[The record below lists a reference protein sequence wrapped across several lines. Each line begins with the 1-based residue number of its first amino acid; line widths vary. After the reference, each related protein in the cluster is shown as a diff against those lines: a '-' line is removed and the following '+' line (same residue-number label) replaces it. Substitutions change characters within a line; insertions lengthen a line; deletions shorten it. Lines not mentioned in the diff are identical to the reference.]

1 MHSEITDNK
10 RKSVAIMAAF
20 FALVGGLVWLLYQ
33 NSGSYP
39 LTVGVLIGA
48 GVYALVTYFG
58 AGSLAVAVNG
68 AQEVDRKSAPRLYKI
83 VENLTITEGMPMP
96 KVYIMDD
103 QALNAFATGRD
114 PQHAI
119 VCATTGLLDM
129 MTDTELE
136 GVMAHELGHIK
147 NYDIRV
153 SMIAFGLTIAVS
165 IVADTLMRSLWWRDR
180 DDNNRS
186 SNGILMIVGIVA
198 ALLAPLV
205 ASLIRLAISRQRE
218 YLADA
223 TGAMTTHYP
232 EGLARALE
240 KLQQYGTAVR
250 RQNTATAH
258 MFIANPLSGASVAQ
272 LFSTHP
278 PLEQRIKIL
287 REMDQK
293 V

>member
-10 RKSVAIMAAF
+10 RKSVVIMAAF
-20 FALVGGLVWLLYQ
+20 FALVAVLAWLLFQ
-33 NSGSYP
+33 NSQSYP
-39 LTVGVLIGA
+39 ITVGVLVGA
-48 GVYALVTYFG
+48 VIYAGISYFN
-58 AGSLAVAVNG
+58 AGSLAVAING
-68 AQEVDRKSAPRLYKI
+68 AQEVDRRSAPRLYKI
-83 VENLTITEGMPMP
+83 VENLAITEGMPMP
-96 KVYIMDD
+96 KVYIMEDP
-103 QALNAFATGRD
+103 ALNAFATGRD
-114 PQHAI
+114 PAHAI
-119 VCATTGLLDM
+119 VCATTGLMEL
-129 MTDTELE
+129 MTDSELE

-153 SMIAFGLTIAVS
+153 SMLAFGLTIAVS
-165 IVADTLMRSLWWRDR
+165 LIADTLMRALWWRNS
-180 DDNNRS
+180 DNKNS
-186 SNGILMIVGIVA
+186 GNGILFIVGMVA

-205 ASLIRLAISRQRE
+205 ASLIRMAISRQRE

-250 RQNTATAH
+250 RPNTATAH
-258 MFIANPLSGASVAQ
+258 MFIANPLSGASLAT

-278 PLEQRIKIL
+278 PLENRIKIL
-287 REMDQK
+287 REMDSK